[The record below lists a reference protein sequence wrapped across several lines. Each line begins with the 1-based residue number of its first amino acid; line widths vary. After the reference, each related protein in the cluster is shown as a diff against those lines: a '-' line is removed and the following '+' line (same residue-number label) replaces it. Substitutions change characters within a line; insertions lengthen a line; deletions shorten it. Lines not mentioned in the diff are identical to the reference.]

1 MALSYLTLLVM
12 SERHP
17 NIVNAHELAWIDT
30 ADPAAPKFGTRAKPL
45 ALPAGAARLGCTLYE
60 LPPGKRSCPF
70 HYHLANEE
78 AIYIL
83 DGEAT
88 LRLGDRE
95 IAVGAGD
102 YIAFPVGPDHPHQLI
117 NRSGA
122 AVHYLCMS
130 TLQTPEVAV
139 YPDSGKIGF
148 STALGG
154 PGGGPFELQRLGASL
169 GYYDGEGG

>member
-1 MALSYLTLLVM
+1 M

-17 NIVNAHELAWIDT
+17 NLVNAHELAWIDL
-30 ADPAAPKFGTRAKPL
+30 ADPGGRKFGTRAKPL
-45 ALPAGAARLGCTLYE
+45 AFPAGAARLGCTLYE

-95 IAVGAGD
+95 ISVRAGD

-139 YPDSGKIGF
+139 
-148 STALGG
+148 
-154 PGGGPFELQRLGASL
+154 
-169 GYYDGEGG
+169 